1 MHTDMT
7 LNFVQN

>member
-7 LNFVQN
+7 LNFVQI